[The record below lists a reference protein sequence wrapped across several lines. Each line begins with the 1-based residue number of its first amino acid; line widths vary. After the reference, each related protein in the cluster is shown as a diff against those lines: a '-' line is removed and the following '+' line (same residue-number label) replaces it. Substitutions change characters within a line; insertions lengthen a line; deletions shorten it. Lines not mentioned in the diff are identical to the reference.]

1 LARVGGT
8 KTETFEVTC
17 PHCGKSFKAELIEG
31 PSERLRGFKCPHCR
45 LFTPYQ
51 RADEKDLVERAE
63 TP

>member
-8 KTETFEVTC
+8 KTETFDVTC

-51 RADEKDLVERAE
+51 RADEKDLVEPAE